1 MYGYICMD
9 IYVYKMQFADALGA
23 QAPLGFWDPLG
34 IYIYI
39 YVLVRV
45 EMYGYICMDVYIF
58 IYISP

>member
-1 MYGYICMD
+1 MD